1 MAFSP
6 RLTKPA
12 IGSKYYT
19 VADYGGTNYGGYLHY
34 VILGKGENGNPVWP
48 GSALPNC
55 VGYCWGRALEILGTT
70 DDSTIDLS
78 TYSAKYWYGHSDKY
92 KRGKTPKLGAIG
104 CWDNGKSGHVAVVEQ
119 INPDGSCITSNSYY
133 GHGWPESPTWHWWEK
148 AIIKPSNG
156 YRHPYLGDNTFQG
169 FIYLIDD
176 SEIGPVPMPGPDP
189 HPDINPKNSK
199 FPWVLYHK

>member
-19 VADYGGTNYGGYLHY
+19 TSDYGGYLHY
-34 VILGKGENGNPVWP
+34 VILGKGENGEPVWQ

-78 TYSAKYWYGHSDKY
+78 TYSAKYWYGHKDKY
-92 KRGKTPKLGAIG
+92 KRGQTPKLGAIG

-119 INPDGSCITSNSYY
+119 INPDGSFITSNSYY
-133 GHGWPESPTWHWWEK
+133 GHGWPESSTWSWWEK
-148 AIIKPSNG
+148 ATIRPTNG

-176 SEIGPVPMPGPDP
+176 EIGPVPTPGPDP
-189 HPDINPKNSK
+189 HPEINPKRSK
-199 FPWVLYHK
+199 FNWLLFKK

>member
-19 VADYGGTNYGGYLHY
+19 TSDYGGYLHY
-34 VILGKGENGNPVWP
+34 VILGKGENGEPVWQ

-78 TYSAKYWYGHSDKY
+78 TYSAKYWYGHKDKY
-92 KRGKTPKLGAIG
+92 KRGKVPKLGAIG

-119 INPDGSCITSNSYY
+119 INADGSFITSNSYY
-133 GHGWPESPTWHWWEK
+133 GHGWPESSTWSWWEK
-148 AIIKPSNG
+148 ATIRPTNG

-169 FIYLIDD
+169 FITV
-176 SEIGPVPMPGPDP
+176 PV
-189 HPDINPKNSK
+189 
-199 FPWVLYHK
+199 F